1 MELFHTN
8 SNIENFQRLFPR
20 NMHTQTFFFFIIDF
34 LFLLNVMRIEM
45 LNFVFVALLQRFSR
59 IQ

>member
-1 MELFHTN
+1 
-8 SNIENFQRLFPR
+8 
-20 NMHTQTFFFFIIDF
+20 
-34 LFLLNVMRIEM
+34 MRIEM